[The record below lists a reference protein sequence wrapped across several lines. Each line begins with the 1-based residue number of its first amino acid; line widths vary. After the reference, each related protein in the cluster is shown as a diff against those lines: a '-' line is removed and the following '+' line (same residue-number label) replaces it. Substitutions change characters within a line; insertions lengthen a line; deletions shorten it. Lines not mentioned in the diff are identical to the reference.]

1 MRQADKEVTKLKVQ
15 SSRAIAYMF
24 RNIIPLLMFAIIPAL
39 LLGFFG
45 GDARAVVFADT
56 VAKMWAN
63 GGVVTDVT
71 LGASMLENFTIV
83 RFFNFEGLLALLG
96 FVTYIF
102 ATGFILAMVERHMRL
117 GVRFSRTVII
127 NAFSVLL
134 RVGAFLLLLFVLDEL
149 FLMIVVGL
157 VSMIESIGASVRF
170 VVACSLVLLV
180 VAKLLYFSIVGLLL
194 CSLPVSQCD
203 DYKLNVAMSYS
214 ARLMARRNNVV
225 LSLVAMLFISN
236 VVAFALSYFLSEI
249 AFLGDVVYCLY
260 YLFWTMYLPCLS
272 VKVYF
277 EVADEPRKDLEKQI
291 F

>member
-45 GDARAVVFADT
+45 GDAGAVVFADT

-180 VAKLLYFSIVGLLL
+180 IAKLLYFSIVGLLL

>member
-1 MRQADKEVTKLKVQ
+1 MKLQ

-24 RNIIPLLMFAIIPAL
+24 RNIIPLLVFAIIPAL

-45 GDARAVVFADT
+45 GDVNPVNFAY
-56 VAKMWAN
+56 AIREMLAQ

-71 LGASMLENFTIV
+71 LGNAMLETFTIV
-83 RFFNFEGLLALLG
+83 RFFNVEGLLALLG
-96 FVTYIF
+96 FVTYIL

-117 GVRFSRTVII
+117 GVRFSKTVII

-134 RVGAFLLLLFVLDEL
+134 RVAAFLLLLFVLDEL
-149 FLMIVVGL
+149 LLMIVVGL
-157 VSMIESIGASVRF
+157 VSMVESIGASVRF
-170 VVACSLVLLV
+170 VAICSVVLLIL
-180 VAKLLYFSIVGLLL
+180 ARLLYFSIIGLLL

-236 VVAFALSYFLSEI
+236 VVAFALSYFLRDV
-249 AFLGDVVYCLY
+249 AFVGDVVYCLY

>member
-1 MRQADKEVTKLKVQ
+1 MKLQ

-24 RNIIPLLMFAIIPAL
+24 RNIIPLLVFAIIPAL

-45 GDARAVVFADT
+45 GDVNSVNFAD
-56 VAKMWAN
+56 AIREMLAQ

-71 LGASMLENFTIV
+71 LGNAMLETFTIV
-83 RFFNFEGLLALLG
+83 R
-96 FVTYIF
+96 
-102 ATGFILAMVERHMRL
+102 
-117 GVRFSRTVII
+117 
-127 NAFSVLL
+127 VLL
-134 RVGAFLLLLFVLDEL
+134 RVAAFLLLLFVLDEL
-149 FLMIVVGL
+149 LLMIVVGL
-157 VSMIESIGASVRF
+157 VSMVESIGASVRF
-170 VVACSLVLLV
+170 VAICSVVLLIL
-180 VAKLLYFSIVGLLL
+180 ARLLYFSIIGLLL

-236 VVAFALSYFLSEI
+236 VVAFALSYFLRDV
-249 AFLGDVVYCLY
+249 AFVGDVVYCLY